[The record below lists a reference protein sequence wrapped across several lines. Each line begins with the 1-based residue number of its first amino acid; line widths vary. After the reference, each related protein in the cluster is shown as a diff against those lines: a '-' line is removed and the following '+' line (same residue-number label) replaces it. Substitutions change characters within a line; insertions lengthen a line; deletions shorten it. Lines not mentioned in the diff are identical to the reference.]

1 MVYTGKNANWKW
13 MEEVGGEA
21 ELENNY
27 RDNRRRNWDGFTL
40 HAGGYCPII
49 LNIAVVLFSNNAFF
63 VDWPQLLEQ
72 GLLCIHSLK

>member
-1 MVYTGKNANWKW
+1 

-40 HAGGYCPII
+40 HAGGYYTGYCQSI
-49 LNIAVVLFSNNAFF
+49 LNLAVPVVLFSNNAFI